1 MINYGNI
8 SNSSMK
14 LLNYTVLHIYKIYI
28 NIQDIENATITF
40 NAITRY
46 LFNDIYSESIT
57 G

>member
-8 SNSSMK
+8 SKISMK
-14 LLNYTVLHIYKIYI
+14 LLKYTVLHIYKWYI
-28 NIQDIENATITF
+28 NIQDIENTTITF

-46 LFNDIYSESIT
+46 LSSSTNYDSIL